1 MFNYFSEL
9 KKHFKIPDKFFNSY
23 NIVNVGG
30 NLVYIEGQKGLLTL
44 RDDVVSFKLKTC
56 VVEIKGMGLKLRDL
70 GPDTVAVQGKIYK
83 IEVF

>member
-44 RDDVVSFKLKTC
+44 RDDVVSFKLKTG

>member
-9 KKHFKIPDKFFNSY
+9 KKHFKIPDKFFNAY

-44 RDDVVSFKLKTC
+44 QDNVVSFKLKTG

>member
-23 NIVNVGG
+23 NIVNVSG

-44 RDDVVSFKLKTC
+44 RDDVVSFKLKTG

>member
-44 RDDVVSFKLKTC
+44 RDDVVSFKLKTG
-56 VVEIKGMGLKLRDL
+56 VVEIKGTGLKLRDL

>member
-9 KKHFKIPDKFFNSY
+9 KKNFNIPDKFFESY

-30 NLVYIEGQKGLLTL
+30 NLVYIEGQKGLIAL
-44 RDDVVSFKLKTC
+44 REDLVSFKLKNG
-56 VVEIKGMGLKLRDL
+56 VVEIKGSGLKLKDL
-70 GPDTVAVQGKIYK
+70 TPDTVAVQGKIYK